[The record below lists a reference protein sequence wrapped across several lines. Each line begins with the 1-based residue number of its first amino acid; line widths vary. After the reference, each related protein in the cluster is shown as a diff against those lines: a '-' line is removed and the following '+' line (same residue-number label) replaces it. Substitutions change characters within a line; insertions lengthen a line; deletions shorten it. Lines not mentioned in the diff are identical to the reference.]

1 MHQKVCL
8 LVENDPF
15 QLRDLANL
23 ISENNLTVYLARDTE
38 QGAEVLQSQSI
49 DLVMCDLYME
59 HEDTSAITI
68 LKQHASSLPL
78 IAVAKRSEKRIPTR
92 VALTKAR
99 AHGADFIMESPF
111 DGDKFTKLVELAE
124 KYVNNGGRLSH
135 AMLVGC
141 TSPILDKC
149 QQILEDRE
157 FRVTRAKDLREALNV
172 TCPLDVDVI
181 ISRFC
186 GNDKDCRELVAQLS
200 QYFPGV
206 GIVSIGEAEA
216 EKSNDALRLGAT
228 TTYYGELTENALTG
242 AIRNAQI
249 IAHSN
254 LLRAAYLELNQEQ
267 ASIIAA

>member
-15 QLRDLANL
+15 QSRDLANL
-23 ISENNLTVYLARDTE
+23 ISDNNLTVYLARDTA
-38 QGAEVLQSQSI
+38 QGTEVLQTQAV

-59 HEDTSAITI
+59 QDETSAITI

-78 IAVAKRSEKRIPTR
+78 IAVAKRQPKPVPTR

-99 AHGADFIMESPF
+99 ANGADFIMESPF
-111 DGDKFTKLVELAE
+111 DGEKFTKLVELAE
-124 KYVNNGGRLSH
+124 KYVANGGRLSH

-141 TSPILDKC
+141 NSPILDEC
-149 QQILEDRE
+149 SQILENRE
-157 FRVTRAKDLREALNV
+157 FRVTRVDNLRDALSV

-181 ISRFC
+181 IARFC
-186 GNDKDCRELVAQLS
+186 GDDKDCRDLVVQLS

-206 GIVSIGEAEA
+206 GIVSIGDADEH
-216 EKSNDALRLGAT
+216 KINDALRLGAT
-228 TTYYGELTENALTG
+228 TSYFGELTEGALLG

-254 LLRAAYLELNQEQ
+254 LLRAAYLELSEGTTN
-267 ASIIAA
+267 IIAA